1 MKAVFYAWQSEL
13 SNRTNRSFIEECLER
28 AIKEVNRRRPPE
40 TQLFLDQGT
49 QDVSGMPDISRV
61 IFDKIDTCAVFV
73 PDLSLTALGQSG
85 RRSPNANVL
94 IELGYAL
101 RGIGDRRVVGAFN
114 EASGSTE
121 ELPFDLR
128 RHRWPA
134 VYSLSED
141 ATTETRQRVRDE
153 LVKDLV
159 VRIAAAAR
167 RADEDE
173 AGSTATPTVHVYE
186 GLGPFRQGELIA
198 NVDVATPGA
207 DAQGSL
213 FWRDAPQATMQLR
226 PKTERNTEGYVE
238 LRNRAI
244 KSSFAL
250 RAFGP
255 RGTQWCSQNSRGF
268 IAGDVISSPIQPR
281 ALCVT
286 QLHKHSGMLSGINQ
300 ALMGEEIGK
309 RFVFGARVRTEF
321 EETLRN
327 YLEFYRLNADF
338 GTTFSLYVTMQYVA
352 GLYLRVGSP
361 KDAYVG
367 PIVENQLYHAV
378 DAFSLTATETELLRP
393 LFEKLWDAAGGVYEE
408 TS

>member
-13 SNRTNRSFIEECLER
+13 SNRANRSFIEDCLER
-28 AIKEVNRRRPPE
+28 ALKEINRRRPPE
-40 TQLFLDQGT
+40 AQLFLDQGT

-73 PDLSLTALGQSG
+73 PDLSLTAVGQGG
-85 RRSPNANVL
+85 RKSPNANVL

-101 RGIGDRRVVGAFN
+101 RGIGERRVVGVFN
-114 EASGSTE
+114 EASGSAE

-141 ATTETRQRVRDE
+141 AKAEGRQVVRDE

-173 AGSTATPTVHVYE
+173 AGTSATPTLNVYE

-198 NVDVATPGA
+198 NVDAATPGA
-207 DAQGSL
+207 DGQGSL
-213 FWRDAPQATMQLR
+213 FWRDAPQATIQVR
-226 PKTERNTEGYVE
+226 PKAEKSTEGYVE
-238 LRNRAI
+238 LRNRAV

-268 IAGDVISSPIQPR
+268 IAGDVVATPIQPR

-286 QLHKHSGMLSGINQ
+286 QLHKHSGMLYGINQ

-309 RFVFGARVRTEF
+309 RFVFGARVRPEF

-327 YLEFYRLNADF
+327 YLEFYRLNSDF
-338 GTTFSLYVTMQYVA
+338 GTTFSLYVTVQYMA
-352 GLYLRVGSP
+352 GLYLRLGSP
-361 KDAYVG
+361 KDAYTG
-367 PIVENQLYHAV
+367 PIVESQIYYAV
-378 DAFSLTATETELLRP
+378 DTFSVDADVADLLKP
-393 LFEKLWDAAGGVYEE
+393 LFVKVWDAAGQIYQDA
-408 TS
+408 T